1 MLHDITMKNRI
12 QPTIFWRLIHQRFG
26 ILPSDDGIVL
36 WYGILLGSHQ
46 VSCGDLYNWR
56 FPKMGVPPNHPKLD
70 YYDGIE
76 TYGFGD
82 PPF

>member
-12 QPTIFWRLIHQRFG
+12 QPAIFWRLIHQRFG

-46 VSCGDLYNWR
+46 VSCGDLYTVI
-56 FPKMGVPPNHPKLD
+56 G
-70 YYDGIE
+70 
-76 TYGFGD
+76 GFLKWEY
-82 PPF
+82 PQIIQN

>member
-1 MLHDITMKNRI
+1 MLHDITI
-12 QPTIFWRLIHQRFG
+12 LWRFIHQRFG

-70 YYDGIE
+70 YYDRYDSIE